1 MSGTELRERRRIDN
15 AGFFG
20 RGRQSER
27 VRLVQQNRGQTPTNK
42 NRKPGSDPDFPLP
55 AFLQRG
61 FTYLGM
67 LLIVALMGTGLV
79 AFGELYSHAAQRE
92 KERELIFIGEQFRD
106 AIASYYNKSP
116 GAKVYPKKLEDLL
129 EDNRF
134 PMPQRHLRRVYRD
147 PMTGTQEWG
156 LVEAPGGGFMGVHSL
171 SEETPIKSGNF
182 SATAQEFEGAE
193 HYTKWLFTYSPSGLV
208 PGVAPAAKR

>member
-15 AGFFG
+15 SGFFG
-20 RGRQSER
+20 RGRTASR
-27 VRLVQQNRGQTPTNK
+27 VRLVPANRGQTPVNK
-42 NRKPGSDPDFPLP
+42 TRRAEPDAPVPG
-55 AFLQRG
+55 FLQRG

-79 AFGELYSHAAQRE
+79 AFGELYSHAALRE
-92 KERELIFIGEQFRD
+92 KERELLFVGEQFRD

-147 PMTGTQEWG
+147 PMTGAKEWG

-182 SATAQEFEGAE
+182 SAKRQDFEGAE
-193 HYTKWLFTYSPSGLV
+193 HYTKWMFTYSPSGLV
-208 PGVAPAAKR
+208 PGVAASAKR